1 MALDA
6 QTIAMLEGMNA
17 AGGPKLSELSIG
29 DARAALA
36 ALAGDSASVTGFAGS
51 CENRTISGPG
61 GAIPLRLYWPEKTGE
76 TLLPVLVFFHGG
88 GFALGNL
95 DSHDA
100 ICRQLCIR
108 ANVIVV
114 NVDYRQPPEHRF
126 PAAPQDCYAALQWTA
141 ENAAALGGDKA
152 RIAVA
157 GDSAGANLAAVV
169 SLMAKERN
177 GPALAYQIL
186 CYPVTHLDP
195 HYETRSRKA
204 FGGGDYFLA
213 DADMHWIAG
222 MYLSDP
228 ADAQNPFASP
238 LLARDLSG
246 LPAALVITA
255 GYDMLRDEGEDY
267 ARRLRAAGVETE
279 YVEFEGTIHGFI
291 AFNDLLDSGKE
302 ALALIAGRLK
312 EKLG

>member
-1 MALDA
+1 
-6 QTIAMLEGMNA
+6 MNA
-17 AGGPKLSELSIG
+17 AGGPKLYELSIG

-177 GPALAYQIL
+177 GPAL
-186 CYPVTHLDP
+186 TMKHG
-195 HYETRSRKA
+195 H
-204 FGGGDYFLA
+204 
-213 DADMHWIAG
+213 
-222 MYLSDP
+222 
-228 ADAQNPFASP
+228 
-238 LLARDLSG
+238 
-246 LPAALVITA
+246 
-255 GYDMLRDEGEDY
+255 
-267 ARRLRAAGVETE
+267 ARRLAAAIIFSPTRTCTGLRACIFPIRRTRKTRSPPRCSPG
-279 YVEFEGTIHGFI
+279 I
-291 AFNDLLDSGKE
+291 
-302 ALALIAGRLK
+302 
-312 EKLG
+312 